1 MTKNVLFMTQAE
13 KTREKKHAEIVN
25 VFLELKNKYPD
36 QSIARVCK
44 LMEGKVGYTS
54 MGIRQVLIS
63 RGIIQAKTR
72 V

>member
-13 KTREKKHAEIVN
+13 KTREKKHNEIVS
-25 VFLELKNKYPD
+25 LYRKIKETYPD
-36 QSIARVCK
+36 QPNNRVFK
-44 LMEGKVGYTS
+44 AMEGTVGYTPLT
-54 MGIRQVLIS
+54 IRKVLIA

>member
-1 MTKNVLFMTQAE
+1 MAKNVLFMTQAE

-25 VFLELKNKYPD
+25 LYLELKNEYPD

-54 MGIRQVLIS
+54 MGIRQVLIN
-63 RGIIQAKTR
+63 RGIIHQKTR

>member
-13 KTREKKHAEIVN
+13 KTREKKHKKIVN
-25 VFLELKNKYPD
+25 LYLKIKETHPD
-36 QSIARVCK
+36 QPNNRVFK
-44 LMEGKVGYTS
+44 LMEGTVGYTPLT
-54 MGIRQVLIS
+54 IRKVLID

>member
-1 MTKNVLFMTQAE
+1 MTQAE

-25 VFLELKNKYPD
+25 VFLRLKNEYPD
-36 QSIARVCK
+36 QPNNRVFK
-44 LMEGKVGYTS
+44 AMEEKVGYSS
-54 MGIRQVLIS
+54 MGIRQVLID